1 MIYLASGSA
10 QRCRAGFFIFVA
22 AINYYMECNMRR
34 LFLML
39 IMLGLWSGGANAYLL
54 HKYQYNCI
62 VVDKVYSADEIRKEL
77 MDDPHVNVFPDFVQ
91 DGAVISVYNR
101 KGMLFHSSSD
111 LVYVPLEFRGK
122 IQSGYVTLIRGES
135 FRHHLLAT
143 ERLVVLDI
151 MDDGSRQDDFWY
163 MYGIGAKATGCPDNR
178 LMEKGWYREDQY
190 KDGED
195 VVWQKRK

>member
-1 MIYLASGSA
+1 
-10 QRCRAGFFIFVA
+10 
-22 AINYYMECNMRR
+22 MRR

-54 HKYQYNCI
+54 HKYQYGCG
-62 VVDKVYSADEIRKEL
+62 VVDKVYTAEEIRNEL
-77 MDDPHVNVFPDFVQ
+77 MNDPHVNVFPDFVE
-91 DGAVISVYNR
+91 DGAVISIYNR

-111 LVYVPLEFRGK
+111 LVYVPKEFRGK
-122 IQSGYVTLIRGES
+122 IKINYVIMGFNES
-135 FRHHLLAT
+135 FRHNLLAT
-143 ERLVVLDI
+143 ARTQLLDI
-151 MDDGSRQDDFWY
+151 MDDGSKQDDFWY
-163 MYGIGAKATGCPDNR
+163 MYGIGSKAIGCPDNR